1 MAFTYRNAVER
12 LEEFFLRLRELST
25 EAATIHP
32 AKAGPG
38 PTDANGSPVEE
49 PAEVTTEPAA
59 DSEQP
64 RSGAL
69 HPKHITGI

>member
-25 EAATIHP
+25 EAATIQP
-32 AKAGPG
+32 AEAGPG
-38 PTDANGSPVEE
+38 PTDANGSPVVE
-49 PAEVTTEPAA
+49 PAEVATEA
-59 DSEQP
+59 DPEQS